1 MYIMGI
7 LDKFPPPPPKVGQ
20 LVASPPPPHS
30 NKVGGFRACHP
41 TLLVRLC
48 RSGRALRLGLRVEV
62 RVLGFRG

>member
-7 LDKFPPPPPKVGQ
+7 LDKFPPPPQGRSAGG
-20 LVASPPPPHS
+20 LPPPPHS